1 MNLFCELGNVGIT
14 FLIVLGILLVGT
26 LSYYFNARIINLEKT
41 IVKQNHVLT
50 DFISNVKNNTIAR
63 SIEESAKP
71 EVIIETRQ
79 VSEKIGVSDKE
90 SSKNSDS
97 ESVPDSDSDS
107 DSDIDSDSET
117 STTKFDINLMNGA
130 IQMSAF
136 EQLTTSPIIVEIDGT
151 EQPTTIKL
159 GDLDNV
165 EQLDNI
171 SVSNK
176 SLSQEDSES
185 CTITSTGNSMDF
197 KNMKLSQLKDIA
209 SAKGIEVKG
218 KKKNDL
224 VESLNKQ

>member
-1 MNLFCELGNVGIT
+1 MNLICELGNVGIS
-14 FLIVLGILLVGT
+14 FLIVICILLVGT

-50 DFISNVKNNTIAR
+50 DFISNVKNNTMAR
-63 SIEESAKP
+63 CINESAKP
-71 EVIIETRQ
+71 EAIIETRD
-79 VSEKIGVSDKE
+79 VSEKIGVSDNE

-97 ESVPDSDSDS
+97 ESVPDSDSNF
-107 DSDIDSDSET
+107 DSDSET
-117 STTKFDINLMNGA
+117 STTKFDINLMTGA

-136 EQLTTSPIIVEIDGT
+136 EQLTTSPNIVEIDNT

-159 GDLDNV
+159 GDLNNV

-209 SAKGIEVKG
+209 SAKGIDVKG

>member
-1 MNLFCELGNVGIT
+1 MNLICELGNVGIL
-14 FLIVLGILLVGT
+14 FLIVICILLVGT

-50 DFISNVKNNTIAR
+50 DFISNVKNNTMAQCIK
-63 SIEESAKP
+63 ESAKP
-71 EVIIETRQ
+71 EVIIETRD

-97 ESVPDSDSDS
+97 ESVPDSDSD
-107 DSDIDSDSET
+107 IDSDSET
-117 STTKFDINLMNGA
+117 STTKFDINLMTGA

-136 EQLTTSPIIVEIDGT
+136 EQLTTSPNIVEIDNT

-159 GDLDNV
+159 GDLNNV

-185 CTITSTGNSMDF
+185 CTNTSTGNSMDF

-209 SAKGIEVKG
+209 SAKGIDVKG

>member
-1 MNLFCELGNVGIT
+1 MNLICELGNVGIT
-14 FLIVLGILLVGT
+14 FLIVIGILFVGA
-26 LSYYFNARIINLEKT
+26 LSYYFNSRIINLEKT

-50 DFISNVKNNTIAR
+50 DFISNVKNNTMAR
-63 SIEESAKP
+63 CIKESACP
-71 EVIIETRQ
+71 EVIVETRD
-79 VSEKIGVSDKE
+79 VSEKIGVSDNE
-90 SSKNSDS
+90 SSKNSDT

-107 DSDIDSDSET
+107 DSDSET
-117 STTKFDINLMNGA
+117 STTKFDVSLMNGVV
-130 IQMSAF
+130 QLSAF
-136 EQLTTSPIIVEIDGT
+136 EQLTTSPIIVEIEDT
-151 EQPTTIKL
+151 EQPNTIKL

-209 SAKGIEVKG
+209 SSKGIDVKG

-224 VESLNKQ
+224 VESLNKH

>member
-50 DFISNVKNNTIAR
+50 DFISNVKNNTMAR

-71 EVIIETRQ
+71 EVIIETRA

-97 ESVPDSDSDS
+97 ESVPDSDSDI
-107 DSDIDSDSET
+107 DSDSDSET

-136 EQLTTSPIIVEIDGT
+136 EQLTTSPIIVEIENT

-165 EQLDNI
+165 DQLDNI

>member
-1 MNLFCELGNVGIT
+1 MNLICELGNVGIT
-14 FLIVLGILLVGT
+14 FLIVLGILFVGT
-26 LSYYFNARIINLEKT
+26 LSYYFNSRIINLEKT

-50 DFISNVKNNTIAR
+50 DFISNVKNNTMAR

-71 EVIIETRQ
+71 EVIIETRA

-97 ESVPDSDSDS
+97 ESVPDSDSDI
-107 DSDIDSDSET
+107 DSDSDSET

-136 EQLTTSPIIVEIDGT
+136 EQLTTSPIIVEIENT

-165 EQLDNI
+165 DQLDNI

>member
-1 MNLFCELGNVGIT
+1 MNLICELGNVSVV
-14 FLIVLGILLVGT
+14 FLTVLVMLLVGT
-26 LSYYFNARIINLEKT
+26 LSYYFNSRIINLEKT

-50 DFISNVKNNTIAR
+50 DFISNVKNNTMAR
-63 SIEESAKP
+63 CIEESAQP
-71 EVIIETRQ
+71 EVNIETRE
-79 VSEKIGVSDKE
+79 VFEKICVSDKE
-90 SSKNSDS
+90 SSKNSGS
-97 ESVPDSDSDS
+97 ESVPDSDS
-107 DSDIDSDSET
+107 DSDSET
-117 STTKFDINLMNGA
+117 STTKFDINLMTGA

-136 EQLTTSPIIVEIDGT
+136 EQLNTSPIIVELDDT

-185 CTITSTGNSMDF
+185 CTITSTGTSMDF

-209 SAKGIEVKG
+209 SSKGIDVKG

-224 VESLNKQ
+224 VDSLNKQ